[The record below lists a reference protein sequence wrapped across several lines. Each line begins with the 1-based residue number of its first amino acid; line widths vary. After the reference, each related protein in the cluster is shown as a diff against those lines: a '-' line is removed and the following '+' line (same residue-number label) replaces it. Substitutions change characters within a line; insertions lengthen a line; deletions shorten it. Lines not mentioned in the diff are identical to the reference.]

1 MLFNKSSDQN
11 HDNQKQD
18 ADAQPTRRPRFKRDP
33 EPTGAPSGAHFAK
46 KPANEVA
53 PKPAEPDAPQVPVPS
68 PAPLDETIAMPAVP
82 QPEAATPIAPTPAA
96 ASPVIPSIPEVT
108 PASATPAKPAQTP
121 RSFSLPEIDA
131 PAPAADAAPAPAP
144 VAVEVPSP
152 APQDETPAP
161 AWQGSVVSGAAV
173 AEAPVVG
180 ADPYSGKKSKAGK
193 RILIGVGA
201 LIAILA
207 VVYLGGTFAFRSH
220 FYPNTTLNGR
230 DISMKDADYV
240 EQTVED
246 EVAGYQVHV
255 TSSSLDATL
264 TAGEAGL
271 DVDSEAFVDSALEHQ
286 NSWLWPLQV
295 SQTHK
300 IEQEVI
306 ATVDETA
313 VASALADDFAK
324 ANETSTEPVDAY
336 VKYDADAQ
344 AYVIVPEVPGSEI
357 QEAAA
362 ARQISE
368 AMTHLSPEVE
378 LSGES
383 LMQPAIT
390 SDNPDLVSLAD
401 SANALLAGTITLTL
415 DGQEVKVIGP
425 DSLSRFITLN
435 GREATFDDAGFQKW
449 AHDDLS
455 GELDTAGTTRTYTR
469 PDDGKEVE
477 VSGGTY
483 GWIIDSEALTPQ
495 IVEAVAG
502 SEDVTIEIPCIQ
514 TASSWSGIG
523 KPDWGDRWI
532 DIDISEQY
540 ARMYDGGELVWESY
554 IVSGNPNEGNGTPT
568 GVFYINEK
576 GTNVTL
582 RGPKDP
588 ETGEYKWE
596 SLVYFWMPFY
606 GGAYGLHDATWRG
619 SFGGSIYTWNGS
631 HGCVN
636 LPYSLAEELYNSI
649 SVGDV
654 VIVHY

>member
-1 MLFNKSSDQN
+1 MLFNKSSDQG
-11 HDNQKQD
+11 HDDQRQD
-18 ADAQPTRRPRFKRDP
+18 PDAQPARRPRFKKSP
-33 EPTGAPSGAHFAK
+33 EPVGAPSGGAHFAR
-46 KPANEVA
+46 KPADVPT
-53 PKPAEPDAPQVPVPS
+53 PKPAEPDAPQAPASS
-68 PAPLDETIAMPAVP
+68 PAPLDETVAMPAIPRVP
-82 QPEAATPIAPTPAA
+82 EVVAP
-96 ASPVIPSIPEVT
+96 VT
-108 PASATPAKPAQTP
+108 PAPAASAPVAPSAPDVTPVTTTHAEPVSPAP
-121 RSFSLPEIDA
+121 RNFSLPEIDA
-131 PAPAADAAPAPAP
+131 PVPAADPAPTTADEVAPAPQSEAPAP
-144 VAVEVPSP
+144 VWQDGIVP
-152 APQDETPAP
+152 
-161 AWQGSVVSGAAV
+161 GAAI
-173 AEAPVVG
+173 AEAPVIG

-201 LIAILA
+201 LVAILA
-207 VVYLGGTFAFRSH
+207 VVYLGGAFAFRSH

-230 DISMKDADYV
+230 DISLKDAGYV
-240 EQTVED
+240 EQAVED

-255 TSSSLDATL
+255 TSPSLDTTL

-286 NSWLWPLQV
+286 NSWFWPLQI

-300 IEQEVI
+300 IEQDVI
-306 ATVDETA
+306 ATVDDA
-313 VASALADDFAK
+313 VLASALADDFAK

-336 VKYDADAQ
+336 VEYDKDAQ

-357 QEAAA
+357 QEDAAV
-362 ARQISE
+362 RQISE

-383 LMQPAIT
+383 LTQPAIT

-425 DSLSRFITLN
+425 DSLNRFITLN

-455 GELDTAGTTRTYTR
+455 AELDTAGTTRTYTR

-502 SEDVTIEIPCIQ
+502 TEDVTIDIPCIQ

-523 KPDWGDRWI
+523 EPDWGNRWI
-532 DIDISEQY
+532 DVDISEQY

-554 IVSGNPNEGNGTPT
+554 IVSGNTSEGNGTPT
-568 GVFYINEK
+568 GVFYINDK

-596 SLVYFWMPFY
+596 SLVSYWMPFY
-606 GGAYGLHDATWRG
+606 GGAYGLHDASWRG

-636 LPYSLAEELYNSI
+636 LPTSNAEWLYNNI